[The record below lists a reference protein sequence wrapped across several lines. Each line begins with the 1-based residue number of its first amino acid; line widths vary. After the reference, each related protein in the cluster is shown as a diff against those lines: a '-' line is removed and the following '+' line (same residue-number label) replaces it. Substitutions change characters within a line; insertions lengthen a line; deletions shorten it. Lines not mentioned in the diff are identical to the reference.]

1 MVTRWAL
8 GKTALKRMKTK
19 SCGIL
24 KLTFMTN
31 ICEFGYPFARTEI
44 DCANFFLFPIHNSQL
59 KNLHV
64 FVGSCPFVVGFC
76 HSEGAVNT
84 KLHPS
89 GLVYI
94 ISFQQLLYV
103 SLFQCCNQQHANS
116 QPFNSLAASTLQW
129 TDCKVFVS
137 VKLCAL
143 VGRVI
148 NFKQEY

>member
-1 MVTRWAL
+1 MTAL
-8 GKTALKRMKTK
+8 GKIALKRMKTK
-19 SCGIL
+19 SYGIL

-44 DCANFFLFPIHNSQL
+44 DCVNFFLFPIHNSQL
-59 KNLHV
+59 KNLHA

-94 ISFQQLLYV
+94 VLFQQRHHV

-116 QPFNSLAASTLQW
+116 QPFNSWAARTLQW
-129 TDCKVFVS
+129 TDCTVSLS
-137 VKLCAL
+137 VKLYGL
-143 VGRVI
+143 VDKFI
-148 NFKQEY
+148 NFKQ